1 MIKDNSKCK
10 VGQMVLG
17 NRSYVGNGKKL
28 DVSDV
33 LKNIIQTI
41 RKYQP
46 LEKEVENSLIERY
59 QNGDIEAGQKVI
71 LHNQSIVYQ
80 LAKDYGKNDEEV
92 RDYTMEGNFGLY
104 EALKRFD
111 CSKNLKFYTYARWWI
126 MAAMTKYASTDN
138 ALIKVPDYAG
148 AVRCARRLE
157 RTFILKEGRE
167 PTVDELKEM
176 VESIKSETT
185 GKMKYDVPHV
195 EMLYNMM
202 YISTDSPVTEDDGDF
217 LVEESSEFQEK
228 TQSFNDY
235 EEKSEDEYNKA
246 VLRPLLNYLHKDD
259 RELMLKLYQ
268 IGKYKEVT
276 RQQICDE
283 YGYEPQEL
291 DLFEQRLLEKM
302 RIAAKKMKA
311 KEIAI

>member
-46 LEKEVENSLIERY
+46 LEKEVENSLIEKY

-104 EALKRFD
+104 EALNRFD

-167 PTVDELKEM
+167 PTIDELKEM

-283 YGYEPQEL
+283 YGYTPQEL
-291 DLFEQRLLEKM
+291 DLFEERLLEKM

-311 KEIAI
+311 NEIAI

>member
-33 LKNIIQTI
+33 LKNIIQII

-276 RQQICDE
+276 RQEICDE

-291 DLFEQRLLEKM
+291 DSFEERLLEKM

-311 KEIAI
+311 NEIAI